1 MSEIEIIKPNKVR
14 TRGGSRKGCL
24 NKITL
29 NLLEELKQN
38 NVAPASMLCDILFEP
53 ETTTDQRIVILKE
66 LSRYCYPQRKSVEH
80 TGHVNNTTMNL
91 TLKDLKENAQEL
103 KNILNGGHASE

>member
-1 MSEIEIIKPNKVR
+1 MGKIEIIQNKKVR
-14 TRGGSRKGCL
+14 RGGSRKGCI

-38 NVAPASMLCDILFEP
+38 NVAPASMLCDILFEDD
-53 ETTTDQRIVILKE
+53 TTTDQRIVILKE

-80 TGHVNNTTMNL
+80 TGHVNNTTMTL

-103 KNILNGGHASE
+103 HDILSGGHVND